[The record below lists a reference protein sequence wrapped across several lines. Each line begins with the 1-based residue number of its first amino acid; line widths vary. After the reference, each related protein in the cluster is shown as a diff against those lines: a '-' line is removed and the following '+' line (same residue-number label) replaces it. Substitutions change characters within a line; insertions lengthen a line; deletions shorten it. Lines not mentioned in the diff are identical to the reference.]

1 MPPSDVNNHDEGV
14 EFGVPN
20 NSAQTAV
27 HGTVVGKA
35 LQVSPDDNAVV
46 IAGYNDPTPD
56 PTEHDKVPSLHR
68 PSDGRKLLLML
79 R

>member
-27 HGTVVGKA
+27 HGTVVGEA
-35 LQVSPDDNAVV
+35 LQVSFDDNAVV
-46 IAGYNDPTPD
+46 IAGYNQRSLDPTPNLA
-56 PTEHDKVPSLHR
+56 EHDKVSILH
-68 PSDGRKLLLML
+68 
-79 R
+79 